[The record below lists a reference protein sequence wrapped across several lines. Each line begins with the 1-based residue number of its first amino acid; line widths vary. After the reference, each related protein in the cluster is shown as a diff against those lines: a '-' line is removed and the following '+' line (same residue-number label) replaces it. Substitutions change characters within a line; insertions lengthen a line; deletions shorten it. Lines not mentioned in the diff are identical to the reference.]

1 MTIRLGYGIG
11 YQHIPIYL
19 ANTVSGQ
26 NQGAAETDTETTA
39 TSIANLVLP
48 VPPAGTPLDPV
59 SLTGPGS
66 HTNNLYAYDF
76 NLRNPYTQNYN
87 VTVAR
92 ALTNSIVMT
101 VSFVGSKSSE
111 LIRTVDTNE
120 VNIYENG
127 LLQAFN
133 TVLAGGDSP
142 LIDKIFSASYPAVA
156 AAGSGSNYVRTNSA
170 TNVFLANNNPGG
182 LANYISS
189 TTALS
194 SVAGGLLA
202 NAGMPLNFIVANP
215 QFLHTY
221 LTGNFASSTYNSLQ
235 VQVSKRFSDGFALQ
249 SSYVW
254 SHALGDNPGDS
265 PSFSYNYRTLRNGSL
280 DKGPL
285 PFDYQ
290 SVFRINGI
298 YELPFGKGK
307 LFGRNANDF
316 LDRIIGG
323 WQLGAIA
330 QAESGQPL
338 TFIAQNTINN
348 TVGYSGASG
357 LIPYNAFVGFTPV
370 QVGALPGPGVAK
382 TGNGVVYFS
391 GLTQIADPSIANINS
406 AALQKLSTLFAIARS
421 NGSPVLVNPAPGVM
435 GSLGEGTLRGPGQ
448 KGVNVNLIKRIR
460 INERFTLQLGATAQ
474 NLTNTPV
481 FGSPN
486 TNINSTSFGRITTTT
501 GTYPSRLIVLQG
513 RLNF

>member
-1 MTIRLGYGIG
+1 
-11 YQHIPIYL
+11 
-19 ANTVSGQ
+19 
-26 NQGAAETDTETTA
+26 
-39 TSIANLVLP
+39 
-48 VPPAGTPLDPV
+48 
-59 SLTGPGS
+59 
-66 HTNNLYAYDF
+66 
-76 NLRNPYTQNYN
+76 
-87 VTVAR
+87 
-92 ALTNSIVMT
+92 
-101 VSFVGSKSSE
+101 
-111 LIRTVDTNE
+111 
-120 VNIYENG
+120 
-127 LLQAFN
+127 
-133 TVLAGGDSP
+133 
-142 LIDKIFSASYPAVA
+142 
-156 AAGSGSNYVRTNSA
+156 
-170 TNVFLANNNPGG
+170 
-182 LANYISS
+182 
-189 TTALS
+189 
-194 SVAGGLLA
+194 
-202 NAGMPLNFIVANP
+202 
-215 QFLHTY
+215 
-221 LTGNFASSTYNSLQ
+221 

-265 PSFSYNYRTLRNGSL
+265 PSFSYNYRTLRNESL
-280 DKGPL
+280 DKAPL

-307 LFGRNANDF
+307 LFGRNANGF

-348 TVGYSGASG
+348 TVGYAGASG

-391 GLTQIADPSIANINS
+391 GLMQIADPSIANINS
-406 AALQKLSTLFAIARS
+406 AALQRLSTLFAIARS

-448 KGVNVNLIKRIR
+448 KGVNVNLIKRIS
-460 INERFTLQLGATAQ
+460 INERFTLQLGATAE
-474 NLTNTPV
+474 NVTNTPV

-486 TNINSTSFGRITTTT
+486 TNINTTSFGRITTTT